1 MVKSLPAC
9 FNHPS
14 PYGLGHLS
22 VAKISIRIKVSI
34 IPTREGWVKQAEK
47 HVRNMMAVSIIPTRE
62 GWVPSRQILVN
73 PRTLFQSSRPA
84 RAGSVERAV

>member
-34 IPTREGWVKQAEK
+34 IPTREGWVVDEFKASDTA
-47 HVRNMMAVSIIPTRE
+47 RVSIIPTRE
-62 GWVPSRQILVN
+62 SWVIVYGEV
-73 PRTLFQSSRPA
+73 A
-84 RAGSVERAV
+84 